1 MIDTDRINARS
12 EDERTNWVQ
21 RAFFMR
27 NITEHNEGVD
37 PEAM

>member
-21 RAFFMR
+21 RAFSCATSLNTMK
-27 NITEHNEGVD
+27 
-37 PEAM
+37 A